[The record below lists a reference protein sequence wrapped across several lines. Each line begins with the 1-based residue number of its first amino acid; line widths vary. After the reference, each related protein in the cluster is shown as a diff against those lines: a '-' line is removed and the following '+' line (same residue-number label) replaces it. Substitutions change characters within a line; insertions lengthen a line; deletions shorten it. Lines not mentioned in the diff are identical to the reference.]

1 MQKKGLFAALLCGAI
16 CLTGCLKNIESESVT
31 EVRKAVA
38 QEKISIAN
46 LNNAQAEAETIK
58 AKAEAVLTEAQAK
71 LIEAQ
76 AAIAQAEATKIRVEA
91 EIAAVEVEI
100 AKVKLESQKVKLQEQ
115 KARLEQTL
123 AEVEAAI
130 AKADLIKQQALNSIA
145 MARMQAEIDQ
155 INMQKNLI
163 AAEQEVRK
171 QIEKV
176 DEQTARNLKAAWRNY
191 SDASDKYYA
200 AVADLMVTEGD
211 IATMQYNLNHGL
223 SVLSS
228 NLQELEEYADLLLA
242 EIEYVKSF
250 EVISPEELNTVYDE
264 ALVNLET
271 AYTQEATATQN
282 VALLQG
288 LFDEYE
294 SMLNPGDDQDKLAYV
309 FNWRDGFI
317 DFLRRQL
324 DNFDI
329 DFVASYDENGVP
341 VVGIQGAA
349 APDQLPFFTPLFTGT
364 LRGRPA
370 RVVPFY
376 GEVNEV
382 STGEYYPLVEDGVI
396 SHHAIPI
403 TKAEFTPAN
412 IYSENI
418 NAVLAIL
425 ELKAIAEAAEAQGEL
440 EEAFDKVLNGQI
452 NKIEP
457 NEEGGKPEYEGSTP
471 GLLETIDT
479 YQAIYD
485 VMKQYVDEANAAIE
499 PAYAQIE
506 MAERTYKVA
515 NDELR
520 SSVVELLAYNM
531 DLTDIAEYNEAK
543 INKDLAKENVRAA
556 ANEVRKAAKKVR
568 NLNKA
573 LYGQI
578 DEDIVMPDDPEDE
591 DFLPD
596 YGGIISDEGLLTKQ
610 AAIKAAVAAQE
621 VIVDEAKAKVTPA
634 ITQALVD
641 AQTAFNTQVDE
652 VIPAKY
658 EAERKAWN
666 EYQAAFAAWT
676 INPTEATKEALNL
689 KEIAYYGTKTGGSGS
704 LIVKGALQEL
714 KDAIAETQATEAGDK
729 TLMDKLIKAKEDFD
743 EVNDP
748 YEEEL
753 EKYEQGKK
761 IEGLIDAAVEEAQTA
776 LSLAQEGLAF
786 AKENL
791 ENAKE
796 RLATAKEAETIA
808 YDKIKWMEDPNLDN
822 IPEEEITLIKN
833 VFAAIRGIAQAEEA
847 LDKDWENYNKI
858 YDAYTK
864 IVIPGETPEEDIVIN
879 LYEIYSEQLDPE
891 YARLSRRDRPSDVD
905 EWGWHEPVYS
915 QSEGREPSIAQRLNN
930 AKKHLETVQNTFT
943 EEKDAIVEA
952 LADATQ
958 GIATVAEN
966 ISKYESAKADYM
978 AFGAR
983 IEEVYDSIMEEQ
995 KKIVDAEIAIEE
1007 ASAMLE
1013 AIDYLENRVIYV
1025 DGEGDPYTMEDVEDL
1040 ITYLQTGY
1048 YHGRKS
1054 LYFISIND
1062 CYEMIA
1068 EIEAQIRKYFISNEV
1083 NITVL
1088 AQLEAKADALQKK
1101 IEVYSALMDMYS
1113 QKIDELIGGNTPAVE

>member
-1 MQKKGLFAALLCGAI
+1 MQTKGLFAALLCGAM

-91 EIAAVEVEI
+91 ELAAVEVEI

-130 AKADLIKQQALNSIA
+130 AKADLMKQQALNSIA

-155 INMQKNLI
+155 IKMQKNLI

-176 DEQTARNLKAAWRNY
+176 DEQTARDLKAAWRNY
-191 SDASDKYYA
+191 SDASEKYYA

-223 SVLSS
+223 SVMAS
-228 NLQELEEYADLLLA
+228 NLQDLEDMVDQLLA

-250 EVISPEELNTVYDE
+250 EVISPEELYTVYDE

-282 VALLQG
+282 VEFLQG
-288 LFDEYE
+288 LFNEYE

-364 LRGRPA
+364 LRGRQA

-403 TKAEFTPAN
+403 TKAEFIPAN

-418 NAVLAIL
+418 NAVLAFL
-425 ELKAIAEAAEAQGEL
+425 ELKAMVDAAKAQAEL
-440 EEAFDKVLNGQI
+440 EERYDAVVNGAI
-452 NKIEP
+452 NRIEP
-457 NEEGGKPEYEGSTP
+457 NQETNIPEYETTI
-471 GLLETIDT
+471 GLQETINA

-485 VMKQYVDEANAAIE
+485 AMKKYVDEAKAVIE
-499 PAYAQIE
+499 PAYEPIPVLETNYKDAQE
-506 MAERTYKVA
+506 NVRTA
-515 NDELR
+515 L
-520 SSVVELLAYNM
+520 VELVAYNV
-531 DLTDIAEYNEAK
+531 DLTDFAEYNGAR
-543 INKDLAKENVRAA
+543 IATGLAKENVKAAAKDMRAA
-556 ANEVRKAAKKVR
+556 VKKVR
-568 NLNKA
+568 QIHKA

-591 DFLPD
+591 DFLPE
-596 YGGIISDEGLLTKQ
+596 YGGIISDEGLLTQQ

-634 ITQALVD
+634 ITKALED
-641 AQTAFNTQVDE
+641 AQAAFNKQVDE

-676 INPTEATKEALNL
+676 INPTEATEEALNL
-689 KEIAYYGTKTGGSGS
+689 KKIAYYGGGSGS
-704 LIVKGALQEL
+704 LEVKGALQEL
-714 KDAIAETQATEAGDK
+714 KDAIKETQATEEGDK
-729 TLMDKLIKAKEDFD
+729 TLKDKLIKAQEAFD
-743 EVNDP
+743 EVNEP

-753 EKYEQGKK
+753 EKLEFGKK
-761 IEGLIDAAVEEAQTA
+761 IEAQFDAAVEEAQTA
-776 LSLAQEGLAF
+776 LTLAQEGLVFAKATLEGTKEALEI
-786 AKENL
+786 AKEN
-791 ENAKE
+791 EQE
-796 RLATAKEAETIA
+796 A
-808 YDKIKWMEDPNLDN
+808 YDKIKWIENPSLDN
-822 IPEEEITLIKN
+822 IPEEEKVLIRN
-833 VFAAIRGIAQAEEA
+833 LIAAKRGADEAEAMLTEA
-847 LDKDWENYNKI
+847 WEIYNKI

-943 EEKDAIVEA
+943 EEKDAIVDA

-958 GIATVAEN
+958 GITTVAEN
-966 ISKYESAKADYM
+966 ISKYESAKTDYM

-1025 DGEGDPYTMEDVEDL
+1025 DGDGDPYTMEDVEEY

-1048 YHGRKS
+1048 YHGQK
-1054 LYFISIND
+1054 LFYLSIND
-1062 CYEMIA
+1062 CYEMMA
-1068 EIEAQIRKYFISNEV
+1068 EIEAQIRKYFISDEV
-1083 NITVL
+1083 NIKVL
-1088 AQLEAKADALQKK
+1088 AELEAKADALQKK

-1113 QKIDELIGGNTPAVE
+1113 QKIDELTGGSTPAVE